1 MKRILKNDP
10 IWQVSNPTTVQ
21 KKAYEIYG
29 RDAMIYRSKAKD
41 KKYSIRN
48 PQGRL
53 INFGNIEYEDY
64 TKHKNDD
71 RRERYLKRS
80 TKIKG
85 NWKDDPYSPNM
96 MSIRLLWNGEI

>member
-10 IWQVSNPTTVQ
+10 IWQVSNPTIVQ
-21 KKAYEIYG
+21 KKAYENYG
-29 RDAMIYRSKAKD
+29 RDAIIYRSEAKN

-64 TKHKNDD
+64 TKHRNDE
-71 RRERYLKRS
+71 RRQRYLKRS
-80 TKIKG
+80 AGIKG
-85 NWKDDPYSPNM
+85 NWKDDKYSPNNL
-96 MSIRLLWNGEI
+96 SRLLLW

>member
-1 MKRILKNDP
+1 MKIFKNDP
-10 IWQVSNPTTVQ
+10 IWDVSNPNTVQ
-21 KKAYEIYG
+21 KKAHEIYG
-29 RDAMIYRSKAKD
+29 RDAIIYRSKAKD

-48 PQGRL
+48 PEGRL

-80 TKIKG
+80 AGIRG
-85 NWKDDPYSPNM
+85 NWKDDKYSANM
-96 MSIRLLWNGEI
+96 LSRCLLW